1 MSEMN
6 LEALL
11 EQAKQIEAKLSKIE
25 ETKTEDEAERA
36 KLSEQV
42 AQLAQQQTSIAKK
55 MLALQ
60 QQQEAAPAGEKHLTL
75 GDRFV
80 QSKAYASLLDGTV
93 TKATLAAASPVA
105 TPTGAVPTDY
115 QGIKGEPEL
124 PTVVTAAFPHVPTTS
139 NSISYLKEK
148 AFTNNA
154 AETAEGSAKPES
166 KFEFEA
172 DDAPVRTVAHF
183 VKVTKQL
190 AADAPAL
197 AAYINQR
204 MMYGLNR
211 RIEKQLL
218 VGDGSSQNLSGIFK
232 TGNYTVHGFTEDNM
246 PTGSTVLDLIRRC
259 AATMRKAGY
268 TPNVVFLNPMDF
280 DTLRGMKDSNGNYM
294 MGSPLQAGTD
304 IRPWGLRVI
313 ESPEVTEGKFMVADT
328 AMGATIY
335 DRQQPVLEMFEQDS
349 DNVQKNLYTIR
360 CECRLAFAV
369 ETPNAF
375 IGGDLK
381 IGAGSGG

>member
-1 MSEMN
+1 MSDMN
-6 LEALL
+6 IDVLI

-25 ETKTEDEAERA
+25 ETKAGDEEARA
-36 KLSEQV
+36 KLAEQV
-42 AQLAQQQTSIAKK
+42 AQLAEQQKSIAKK

-60 QQQEAAPAGEKHLTL
+60 QQSESAPAAGEVRLTL
-75 GDRFV
+75 GDRFI
-80 QSKAYASLLDGTV
+80 QSKAYAGLLDGTV
-93 TKATLAAASPVA
+93 TKATLAAASPVT
-105 TPTGAVPTDY
+105 TPAGSVPADY
-115 QGIKGEPEL
+115 QGLKGEPQL
-124 PTVVTAAFPHVPTTS
+124 PNVVTAAFPHVPTTS

-148 AFTNNA
+148 EFTNSA
-154 AETAEGSAKPES
+154 AETAEAAQKPES
-166 KFEFEA
+166 KFEFEDA
-172 DDAPVRTVAHF
+172 DAAVRTVAHF

-218 VGDGSSQNLSGIFK
+218 VGDGTGQNLSGIFT
-232 TGNYTVHGFTEDNM
+232 TGNYTVHGFTAENM
-246 PTGSTVLDLIRRC
+246 PEGSTVLDLIRRC
-259 AATMRKAGY
+259 AATMRKSGY

-328 AMGATIY
+328 TMGATIY
-335 DRQQPVLEMFEQDS
+335 DRQAPVLEMFEQDS

-375 IGGDLK
+375 IGGDLE
-381 IGAGSGG
+381 IGAGS